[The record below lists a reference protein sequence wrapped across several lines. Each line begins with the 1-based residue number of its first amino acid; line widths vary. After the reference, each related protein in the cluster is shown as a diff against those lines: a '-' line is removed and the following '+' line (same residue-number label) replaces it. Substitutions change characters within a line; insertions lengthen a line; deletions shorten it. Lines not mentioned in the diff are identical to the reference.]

1 MSLLDQLD
9 NLSLGENGACDVE
22 TAIFALHWSVDIEL
36 VVEPL
41 VRLAAY
47 SWS

>member
-9 NLSLGENGACDVE
+9 NLSLRENSACDIE

-41 VRLAAY
+41 IRLAAY
-47 SWS
+47 